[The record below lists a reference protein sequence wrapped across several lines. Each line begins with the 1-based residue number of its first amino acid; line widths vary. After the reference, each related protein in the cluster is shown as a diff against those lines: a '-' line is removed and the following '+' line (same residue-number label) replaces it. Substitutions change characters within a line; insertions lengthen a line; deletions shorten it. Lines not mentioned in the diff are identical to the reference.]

1 MNLTVAK
8 QMCFDYFTRVQS
20 KDLIVHPGMKA
31 LKTFNDYPEK
41 VVSAINLGSKCPTNG
56 QAFANFIKDVL
67 QYSEHLFI
75 LGDPESC
82 PLYKA
87 FTLSHGSYATTLVED
102 ESGVNKLAEEIYKSK
117 ATHVISVTPGELLS
131 KDFTNSSIM
140 RQFILSLEPGEA
152 LDVFSLDENKYVP
165 VAFSLGEKKEII
177 ETMNENALT
186 ISDAHHYKVL
196 TGINLPGYPSYFIHK
211 SKNF

>member
-31 LKTFNDYPEK
+31 LKTFNNYPEK
-41 VVSAINLGSKCPTNG
+41 VVSAINLGSQCPTNG
-56 QAFANFIKDVL
+56 QAFANFIKDIL

-75 LGDPESC
+75 LGDSSSC

-87 FTLSHGSYATTLVED
+87 FTLSHGSYATTLESD
-102 ESGVNKLAEEIYKSK
+102 ESGIDKLTKEIYKSN
-117 ATHVISVTPGELLS
+117 ATHVLSVAPGERLS
-131 KDFTNSSIM
+131 KDFTNSSLL
-140 RQFILSLEPGEA
+140 RQLILSLEPGEA
-152 LDVFSLDENKYVP
+152 LDVFSLDEKKYVP
-165 VAFSLGEKKEII
+165 VAFSLSEKQQIVKHS
-177 ETMNENALT
+177 NENTLT
-186 ISDAHHYKVL
+186 ISDAYHYKVL
-196 TGINLPGYPSYFIHK
+196 TGINLPGYPSYFVHK